1 MLLQSIHLSRESYG
15 GQNTMKK
22 ILFTFNQFV
31 LVCLVLVGM
40 MQVNGLLAQGT
51 SGTILGV
58 VQDASEAV
66 LPGVTVMATNLETNQ
81 SRTAISDDEGR
92 YRLAQLPPGNYEVQ
106 SELSGFN
113 TQIRGPIALTVGPR
127 LWWTSVWE

>member
-1 MLLQSIHLSRESYG
+1 
-15 GQNTMKK
+15 MKK

-66 LPGVTVMATNLETNQ
+66 LPGVTVMATNLETK
-81 SRTAISDDEGR
+81 
-92 YRLAQLPPGNYEVQ
+92 
-106 SELSGFN
+106 
-113 TQIRGPIALTVGPR
+113 
-127 LWWTSVWE
+127 SVAYCHQR